1 MKCKTLKKQ
10 HTYIEM
16 RNASSANSFAGDA
29 SHIYIVSDREYTVYS
44 LTLATY
50 VFICSQGGKLYL
62 HRENNLRAQKKDCI
76 FAPKRRSKKAIL
88 TQHWREEKIKKGIIT
103 IKVAPSHLT
112 FSSLSSILGRYDT
125 RRV

>member
-1 MKCKTLKKQ
+1 
-10 HTYIEM
+10 M

-44 LTLATY
+44 LALATY
-50 VFICSQGGKLYL
+50 VFICSKGGKLYL
-62 HRENNLRAQKKDCI
+62 HREKNLRAQKEYCI
-76 FAPKRRSKKAIL
+76 FALKRRSKKAIL
-88 TQHWREEKIKKGIIT
+88 TQHWREERIKKGIIT

>member
-1 MKCKTLKKQ
+1 
-10 HTYIEM
+10 M

-29 SHIYIVSDREYTVYS
+29 SYFCIVSDREYTVYS
-44 LTLATY
+44 LALATY
-50 VFICSQGGKLYL
+50 VFICSQGEKFYL
-62 HRENNLRAQKKDCI
+62 HRENNLRAEKEDCI
-76 FAPKRRSKKAIL
+76 FAPKRRCKKAIL
-88 TQHWREEKIKKGIIT
+88 TQHWREERIKKGIIT

>member
-1 MKCKTLKKQ
+1 
-10 HTYIEM
+10 M

-62 HRENNLRAQKKDCI
+62 HREKNLRAQKKDCI

-88 TQHWREEKIKKGIIT
+88 TQHWREERIKKGIIT

-112 FSSLSSILGRYDT
+112 FSPLSSILGKYDT

>member
-1 MKCKTLKKQ
+1 
-10 HTYIEM
+10 M

-29 SHIYIVSDREYTVYS
+29 SHFCIVSDREYTVFS
-44 LTLATY
+44 PALATY
-50 VFICSQGGKLYL
+50 VFICSQGGGKNSICT
-62 HRENNLRAQKKDCI
+62 EIIICVS
-76 FAPKRRSKKAIL
+76 KRKTVSSCRKGEKKAIL
-88 TQHWREEKIKKGIIT
+88 TQHWREERIRKGIIT

>member
-1 MKCKTLKKQ
+1 
-10 HTYIEM
+10 M

-44 LTLATY
+44 LALATY
-50 VFICSQGGKLYL
+50 VFICSKGGKLYL
-62 HRENNLRAQKKDCI
+62 HREKNLRAQKEYCI

-88 TQHWREEKIKKGIIT
+88 TQHWREERIKKGIIT

>member
-1 MKCKTLKKQ
+1 
-10 HTYIEM
+10 M

-29 SHIYIVSDREYTVYS
+29 SYFCIVSDREYTVFS
-44 LTLATY
+44 LALATY
-50 VFICSQGGKLYL
+50 VFICSQGGEFYL
-62 HRENNLRAQKKDCI
+62 HRDNNLHVQKEDCI
-76 FAPKRRSKKAIL
+76 FVPKRQSKKAIL
-88 TQHWREEKIKKGIIT
+88 TQHWREERIKKGIIT

>member
-1 MKCKTLKKQ
+1 
-10 HTYIEM
+10 M

-44 LTLATY
+44 LALATY

-62 HRENNLRAQKKDCI
+62 HREKNLRAQKEYCI

-88 TQHWREEKIKKGIIT
+88 TQHWREERIKKGIIT

-112 FSSLSSILGRYDT
+112 FSPLSSIFGRYDT

>member
-1 MKCKTLKKQ
+1 
-10 HTYIEM
+10 M

-29 SHIYIVSDREYTVYS
+29 SHFCIVSDREYTVFS
-44 LTLATY
+44 LALATY
-50 VFICSQGGKLYL
+50 VFICSQGGGEFYL

-88 TQHWREEKIKKGIIT
+88 TQHWREERIKKGIIT